1 MIEIAILKNF
11 DSGTY
16 KAGVQLAGSLTTY
29 FDDISVAKNIPS
41 SALVIGN
48 YAILAIPGGN
58 PKDACVIATWP
69 QGSPG
74 GDAGSFLDLSDTP
87 SSYSGQARKIL
98 RVDSA
103 ENAIEFDVKA
113 DSIAVLNK
121 SWWYENF
128 ASQDAWTPY
137 TGGSGS
143 YARALF
149 DLILKTGAAN
159 GSYSG
164 FWASAAFNHPHWLAT
179 WHYAR
184 IRVQSDPV
192 NSIFRV
198 YWVKRTESIPPSDVA
213 NMGGF
218 KIVNGR
224 IWTINA
230 NGTTATQTDTGIDL
244 ANGSFADLELLG
256 TGTAIQFYVNN
267 NLVATHTTN
276 LPAPWY
282 YGCYIEAKNTIAADK
297 QLRVIRAAYKD

>member
-1 MIEIAILKNF
+1 MIEVGILKNF

-41 SALVIGN
+41 SALVVGN
-48 YAILAIPGGN
+48 YVIVAIPQGN
-58 PKDACVIATWP
+58 PRDACVIATWP

-74 GDAGSFLDLSDTP
+74 GTFLALSDTP
-87 SSYSGQARKIL
+87 SSYSGQAKKTL
-98 RVDSA
+98 RVNFA
-103 ENAIEFDVKA
+103 GNAIEFGVNA
-113 DSIAVLNK
+113 DLIAVLNK

-128 ASQDAWTPY
+128 ASQDAWASY
-137 TGGSGS
+137 IGGSGGYTRS
-143 YARALF
+143 LF
-149 DLILKTGAAN
+149 DLVLKTGATN

-164 FWASAAFNHPHWLAT
+164 FWAKAAFNHPHWLAT

-184 IRVQSDPV
+184 IRVQSDPA

-198 YWVKRTESIPPSDVA
+198 YWVRTTESIPPSDVA

-218 KIVNGR
+218 RIINGR
-224 IWTINA
+224 IWAINA
-230 NGTTATQTDTGIDL
+230 NGTAATQTDTGIDL

-256 TGTAIQFYVNN
+256 TGTAIQFYVNG

-276 LPAPWY
+276 LPASWY
-282 YGCYIEAKNTIAADK
+282 YGCYLEAKNTAAADK